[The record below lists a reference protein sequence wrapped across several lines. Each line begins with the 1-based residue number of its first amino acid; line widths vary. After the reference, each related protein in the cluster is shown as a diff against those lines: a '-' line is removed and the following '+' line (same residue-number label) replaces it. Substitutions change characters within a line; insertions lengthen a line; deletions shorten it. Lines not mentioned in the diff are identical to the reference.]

1 VTKKFWIF
9 VFEIK
14 QFATCKYLMAEQKKT
29 NIRDSLSEL
38 LQKGVVRRRET
49 IIRSLVKIN
58 RRSLVKV

>member
-1 VTKKFWIF
+1 
-9 VFEIK
+9 
-14 QFATCKYLMAEQKKT
+14 MAEQKKT